1 MEPEAS
7 EVYVSLV
14 KYENQLRLKKWASR
28 LVDSHFD
35 KLKEISQARAKE
47 RNEGNQGSMISYI
60 GSTFG
65 WLGSGVS
72 SYGASYLGAQA
83 TAAEG
88 QDG

>member
-1 MEPEAS
+1 
-7 EVYVSLV
+7 
-14 KYENQLRLKKWASR
+14 
-28 LVDSHFD
+28 
-35 KLKEISQARAKE
+35 
-47 RNEGNQGSMISYI
+47 MISYI

-88 QDG
+88 HDGEEDATMKGILANVKETGDAVDKSSSSNSEDEFQDAIDVSMDDE